1 MLIRVMD
8 YFSGLP
14 GLSPKNL
21 PQNLDTPMGVSY
33 PRPSSTC
40 DVASEKI
47 GNPPLRGS
55 GGLNPIGR

>member
-1 MLIRVMD
+1 MD

-40 DVASEKI
+40 DVAAEKI
-47 GNPPLRGS
+47 GNPALRGL
-55 GGLNPIGR
+55 GGLNPVSG